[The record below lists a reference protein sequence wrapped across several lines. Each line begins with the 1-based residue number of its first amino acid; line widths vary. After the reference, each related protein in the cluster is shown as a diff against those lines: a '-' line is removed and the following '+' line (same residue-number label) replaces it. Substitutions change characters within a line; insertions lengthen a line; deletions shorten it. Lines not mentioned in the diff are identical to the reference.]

1 LMERYLSAAGKVSRL
16 AVGDPKI
23 PVSYQTYPVSHG
35 LNQTDRM
42 SEAMPLGSRGGTA
55 IRHRFP
61 VDAEYEISVA
71 LQRGKAD
78 EFLGMGQERKLDLR
92 LDDQRLGLFTI
103 AASKGG
109 GAVGAGYAPVGVGTD
124 PDAHLKVRLPVKAGT
139 RDLVATFLKDSV
151 VSEDILPKRY
161 RDGNDKDFF
170 EGVGSIS
177 ISGPFDVH
185 GPGVTPSR
193 DKIFI
198 CRPATPEE
206 EINKIVTTL
215 EHSAV
220 EHGGKVEKTEKWG
233 TRRLAYRVS
242 KHREGF
248 FVYMV
253 LRSAQSDIIK
263 ELERRL
269 KVSDAVIKYQT
280 VRLDE
285 DLKRQQKLVR
295 HRERRASRR
304 PRKPAATPAPQQQV
318 PPAAEQTAAS

>member
-1 LMERYLSAAGKVSRL
+1 LSFRNGVKPNGR
-16 AVGDPKI
+16 
-23 PVSYQTYPVSHG
+23 
-35 LNQTDRM
+35 
-42 SEAMPLGSRGGTA
+42 
-55 IRHRFP
+55 
-61 VDAEYEISVA
+61 A
-71 LQRGKAD
+71 LV
-78 EFLGMGQERKLDLR
+78 R
-92 LDDQRLGLFTI
+92 LDF
-103 AASKGG
+103 
-109 GAVGAGYAPVGVGTD
+109 
-124 PDAHLKVRLPVKAGT
+124 HLP
-139 RDLVATFLKDSV
+139 
-151 VSEDILPKRY
+151 
-161 RDGNDKDFF
+161 
-170 EGVGSIS
+170 
-177 ISGPFDVH
+177 SGH
-185 GPGVTPSR
+185 
-193 DKIFI
+193 
-198 CRPATPEE
+198 AEE
-206 EINKIVTTL
+206 EISKIVATL

-285 DLKRQQKLVR
+285 DLKRQQKLVH

-304 PRKPAATPAPQQQV
+304 PRKQAGAPAPQQQV